1 MRSVFF
7 ALALVSAPAVA
18 SQCEDEVQTPKSTPR
33 LTFET
38 IARSIPSGD
47 NGLGVLKLSSKVIQP
62 FYYDVWPKIK
72 ARAEEQGR
80 SVHDIVEEYFT
91 LGHLLLEQDA
101 TVSEIKL
108 TSNLSVSKVHLSFL
122 AELENLGPSAKMR
135 DREWTLVMHTYSA
148 FMSLAVLANIL
159 EPYHR
164 EYPSFHPLKKLNE
177 HQVMLILDSLE
188 NASLEHVAKHIERRR
203 EQYAPKR
210 VLEPVRLVLKPI
222 VGESMAEELI
232 QVTPAVENQLAV
244 VLKNRMQ
251 FVSGLVYK
259 LKDASDEKYTLT
271 LSPEIVKASQDGEYD
286 SVHKLL
292 RGLIGG
298 NRFKSGIKTL
308 FEVGP
313 NIIEVKNVVA
323 GHKRLIGCLEDRH
336 IRLLRLE
343 TMGDSRASYFK
354 KIRKD
359 LCL

>member
-1 MRSVFF
+1 MRSVLF
-7 ALALVSAPAVA
+7 ALAFVSAQAVA
-18 SQCEDEVQTPKSTPR
+18 SQCEDEVQTPKPTPR
-33 LTFET
+33 LTFEM
-38 IARSIPSGD
+38 IAKTIPSGD
-47 NGLGVLKLSSKVIQP
+47 NGLGILKLPPKIIQP
-62 FYYDVWPKIK
+62 FYYHVWPKIK

-80 SVHDIVEEYFT
+80 SVYEIVEEYFT
-91 LGHLLLEQDA
+91 LGQLLLEQDL
-101 TVSEIKL
+101 TISELKL
-108 TSNLSVSKVHLSFL
+108 TSNLSVSRVHLSFL

-164 EYPSFHPLKKLNE
+164 EFPSFHPLKKLSE

-188 NASLEHVAKHIERRR
+188 NASLDHAAKHIERRR

-210 VLEPVRLVLKPI
+210 VLEPVRLALKPI

-232 QVTPAVENQLAV
+232 RFTPTQENQLAV
-244 VLKNRMQ
+244 VLKNRMP
-251 FVSGLVYK
+251 FVSGRVYK

-271 LSPEIVKASQDGEYD
+271 LSSEIVKASQEGHFDT
-286 SVHKLL
+286 VHKLL
-292 RGLIGG
+292 RGLVGG

-308 FEVGP
+308 FEIGP

-323 GHKRLIGCLEDRH
+323 GHKRLIGCFEERQ
-336 IRLLRLE
+336 IRLLKLE
-343 TMGDSRASYFK
+343 TTGDSRASYLK
-354 KIRKD
+354 KIPKD